1 MRVFGLTGGIGTGK
15 STVSGMLAELGAFVL
30 DADKVGHNIYRAG
43 SEAFAAV
50 VDAFGPEIV
59 GADGEIDRKRLGAI
73 VFSDPI
79 HLTRLNRLLHPRMY
93 RVMEETLAGLRRD
106 NVPCVVLEAAVL
118 IEANWQP
125 LVDEVWV
132 TTAPLA
138 TVIERL
144 GRRNNLTPEQVLARV
159 DSQIPA
165 EERARHADFLIDTD
179 CTLAELANRLT
190 VLWQERCKN
199 D

>member
-1 MRVFGLTGGIGTGK
+1 
-15 STVSGMLAELGAFVL
+15 MLAELGAFVL

-50 VDAFGPEIV
+50 VNAFGSEIV

-73 VFSDPI
+73 VFADPDQ
-79 HLTRLNRLLHPRMY
+79 LTRLNRLLHPRMF

-106 NVPCVVLEAAVL
+106 QVPCVVLEAAVL

-138 TVIERL
+138 TSPHPPATERL

-159 DSQIPA
+159 DSQLPV
-165 EERARHADFLIDTD
+165 EERSRQANLLIDTD
-179 CTLAELANRLT
+179 CTLAELHDRLT